1 MVRAIS
7 KRLVT
12 ALCVVV
18 LACVAVGC
26 TAQDTEAQDAQAANR
41 QYMTQVNQQMEDLS
55 ANLSL
60 FADAVSNND
69 VVSMRTQADSAFKV
83 IDELAAV
90 EAPEALADV
99 QAEYVGGCAKLE
111 EALSAYVALY
121 TEIETATE
129 EQPFD
134 YGSYDSRLTDIQK
147 LYDEGVAQL
156 KAGDALAAG
165 KE

>member
-1 MVRAIS
+1 M
-7 KRLVT
+7 
-12 ALCVVV
+12 LCVAM
-18 LACVAVGC
+18 LACAAVGC
-26 TAQDTEAQDAQAANR
+26 AAQDTEVQNAQAANR

-60 FADAVSNND
+60 FAEAVSRND

-83 IDELAAV
+83 IDKLAV
-90 EAPEALADV
+90 IEAPEALADV
-99 QAEYVGGCAKLE
+99 QAEYADGCAKLE
-111 EALSAYVALY
+111 EALNDYIALY

-134 YGSYDSRLTDIQK
+134 YDSYDSRIASIQK
-147 LYDEGVAQL
+147 LYDAGVAQL